1 MIRQKIYLP
10 KYDWA
15 VYCYYA
21 VSTYYVDEIM
31 ERLYEI
37 GVDANNAFEAYKNM
51 SAGELDTGLCYSN
64 YSLHKSVMV
73 VSNASSPAEFFNSLS
88 HEIRH
93 LTSHIAKTFNLSS
106 TGEPVAYL
114 SGEISREIY
123 PKVCHLLCNCHSK
136 EHKRKRYDL

>member
-10 KYDWA
+10 KYDWT

-37 GVDANNAFEAYKNM
+37 GADANKAEQAYDNL
-51 SAGELDTGLCYSN
+51 SAGDLDTGLCYSN
-64 YSLHKSVMV
+64 YNLRKSVMV
-73 VSNASSPAEFFNSLS
+73 VGKASSPAEFFNSLV
-88 HEIRH
+88 HENRH
-93 LTSHIAKTFNLSS
+93 LTSHIAKTFNLPS
-106 TGEPVAYL
+106 TGEDVAYIA
-114 SGEISREIY
+114 GNISREIY